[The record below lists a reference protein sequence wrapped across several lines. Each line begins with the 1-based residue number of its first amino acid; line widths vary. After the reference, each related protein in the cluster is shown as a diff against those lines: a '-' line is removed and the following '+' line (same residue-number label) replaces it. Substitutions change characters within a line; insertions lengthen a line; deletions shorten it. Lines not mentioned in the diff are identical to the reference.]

1 MLMPY
6 SHRSPGSKTNGRRS
20 EASLAVV
27 VDGVPADD
35 GALGMALLED
45 VSPHGARLL
54 MEAPVEPGRT
64 VSYEVPGTQFSGS
77 GTVVF
82 NRALESPLR
91 VRFVVGLAGQRKP
104 RFAWRF
110 PWSTGGAELKP
121 VA

>member
-1 MLMPY
+1 ME
-6 SHRSPGSKTNGRRS
+6 SRSSPSRKISIPRGSDSAARAGWSRTP
-20 EASLAVV
+20 E
-27 VDGVPADD
+27 
-35 GALGMALLED
+35 GAFH

-64 VSYEVPGTQFSGS
+64 VSYEVPGTQYSGS
-77 GTVVF
+77 GTVLF
-82 NRALESPLR
+82 NRPLESPLR

-110 PWSTGGAELKP
+110 PWSTGDAELKP